1 MMLATSHN
9 LGLLERTSHV
19 KPYRLTY
26 ELRPGYLYVNLSAET
41 LSYQIARQYWNE
53 IVVMLT
59 VYPSKRVLVDKD
71 ISAEMP
77 MVDAYRMAT
86 EVAHEFRN
94 VRLALYDRHAHQK
107 TMEFDD
113 LVATNRGLNTKSF
126 SDMDSA
132 EQWLLAGASQ

>member
-1 MMLATSHN
+1 MMLSTSHN
-9 LGLLERTSHV
+9 LGLLERTTNV
-19 KPYRLTY
+19 KSYRLTY

-59 VYPSKRVLVDKD
+59 VYPSKRVLVDMD
-71 ISAEMP
+71 ISSEMP

-94 VRLALYDRHAHQK
+94 VRLALCDRHPHQK

-113 LVATNRGLNTKSF
+113 LVATNRGINTKSF

-132 EQWLLAGASQ
+132 EQWLLAGGSQ